1 MTAAVH
7 GPRVTQ
13 ELLPCPFCGW
23 ANSRSIG
30 IWSDGGFWAECPDC
44 FAQGPVE
51 GTEAEAIAAWNAR
64 HREASQAELV
74 EALEKIAAKWH
85 TDRTCSLEAQ
95 GYDEVECAS
104 IAAEDSLAGIARTAL
119 AAHRKAQP

>member
-74 EALEKIAAKWH
+74 EALEEARRQLEYIDERSPSGTTPAVLARINAALTKVR
-85 TDRTCSLEAQ
+85 TDAT
-95 GYDEVECAS
+95 GEV
-104 IAAEDSLAGIARTAL
+104 
-119 AAHRKAQP
+119 